1 MYAKLSFSFF
11 LALAPVAAL
20 ASQPSG
26 SGSENAAGEGVQT
39 TTERAPAQQRRE
51 RLMCRRIGLTGQPTS
66 MRRVCKTAAEWREI
80 DDSE

>member
-1 MYAKLSFSFF
+1 MYAKLTLSAF
-11 LALAPVAAL
+11 LAIAPVAAL

-26 SGSENAAGEGVQT
+26 SGPETATGDGVQT
-39 TTERAPAQQRRE
+39 TTERAPAPQRRE